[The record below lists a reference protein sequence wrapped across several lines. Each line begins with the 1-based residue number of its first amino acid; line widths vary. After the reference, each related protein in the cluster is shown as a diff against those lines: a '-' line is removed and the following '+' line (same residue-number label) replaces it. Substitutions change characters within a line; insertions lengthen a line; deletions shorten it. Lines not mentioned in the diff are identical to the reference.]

1 MTDGFTPPGPG
12 TWLLDKSHMPA
23 PTSTVLAGQVD
34 GIARGFNETF
44 ARYGAL
50 AVSMTPRMVNHWF
63 YMRLL
68 ALGEEG
74 DDGAPSPEDVE
85 RGFGERIGLAA
96 AAFDTKLWRSDL
108 ARFDDVDKPAAIAR
122 HCELWQVDRSS
133 LDDTA
138 LAAHLEECAD
148 HHMAM
153 LTLHHRNNLAAMVP
167 VGDFLAHAAGWCGRP
182 PDALMAVLA
191 GSSPISGSRD
201 DEISAAADAVAA
213 DPDARALVAGT
224 DAAAKR
230 LEQLR
235 ARVPEVA
242 AWLDQVEFRLAY
254 GFDPATPTLIET
266 PELLLG
272 RLNAAIADARR
283 GDPTALEATLREAVP
298 PEDRATFDELLAE
311 ARLVYRLRDERGI
324 YGDISA
330 GGIFR
335 HALLAA
341 GERLAARGQLTDP
354 NHVFDGT
361 VPELV
366 GLLKGAS
373 APTASELADRHQRRL
388 AAALLD
394 APPFLGP
401 PPHDPPP
408 ADQLPPPLARLM
420 TAVGISIGAILQ
432 GLPEPA
438 GDDATIKGIMG
449 APGVY
454 EGVVR
459 VVESLETL
467 LDLREGEVLVSPM
480 TTEAFNAAIHIPG
493 AIVTD
498 FGGAASHAAIVSR
511 EAGIPAVVGTLVA
524 TKRLRDGMRI
534 AVDGDAGEVRILA

>member
-12 TWLLDKSHMPA
+12 TWLLDKSHMPT
-23 PTSTVLAGQVD
+23 PTSTVLAGQLD
-34 GIARGFNETF
+34 AFEIGFNETF

-74 DDGAPSPEDVE
+74 DDGPPSPEDVE
-85 RGFGERIGLAA
+85 RGFVERIGLAA

-108 ARFDDVDKPAAIAR
+108 AQFDAVDKPAAIAR
-122 HCELWQVDRSS
+122 HRELWQVDRGS
-133 LDDTA
+133 LDDAA
-138 LAAHLEECAD
+138 LATHLDECAD
-148 HHMAM
+148 HHRSM

-167 VGDFLAHAAGWCGRP
+167 VGDFLAHAAGWCQRP

-201 DEISAAADAVAA
+201 DEIIGAADAVAA
-213 DPDARALVAGT
+213 DPDARALVAGAG
-224 DAAAKR
+224 DAAER
-230 LEQLR
+230 LEPLR

-272 RLNAAIADARR
+272 RLNAAIADSRSA
-283 GDPTALEATLREAVP
+283 DPTPLEAALREAVP
-298 PEDRATFDELLAE
+298 LDDRATFDELLAE

-341 GERLAARGQLTDP
+341 GERLAARGSLVDP
-354 NHVFDGT
+354 GHVFDGM

-366 GLLKGAS
+366 DLLNGAS
-373 APTASELADRHQRRL
+373 APSATELHERYQRRL
-388 AAALLD
+388 AAAKLD
-394 APPFLGP
+394 PPPFLGP

-420 TAVGISIGAILQ
+420 TAVGISIGSILQ

-438 GDDATIKGIMG
+438 GDETTIKGITG
-449 APGVY
+449 APGIY

-459 VVESLETL
+459 VVESLEQL
-467 LDLREGEVLVSPM
+467 LDLEDGEVLVSPM

-493 AIVTD
+493 PIVTD

-511 EAGIPAVVGTLVA
+511 EAGIPAVVGTLVG
-524 TKRLRDGMRI
+524 TKRLRDGMRV